1 VGPGYHERVPVEDR
15 SVVQE
20 RDELLVVKDDMGG
33 DLPADDLV
41 ENAIFRGPEITLC
54 VDMAEI
60 PLGSAPPETV
70 LPGPPPGA
78 EEALTEALSPS
89 APPGSLLAVA
99 GRWPRYMAAWA
110 ALSEQSDVPV
120 TAYAYARTGY
130 HRGLDALRA
139 AGWRGSGYVRWRNP
153 SNRGFLRCVEA
164 LRLRAGEIG
173 EADEEQ
179 RCALFLR
186 QLDPDW
192 ERRGG

>member
-1 VGPGYHERVPVEDR
+1 V
-15 SVVQE
+15 
-20 RDELLVVKDDMGG
+20 GG
-33 DLPADDLV
+33 DVTVDDLV
-41 ENAIFRGPEITLC
+41 ENALCRGVEVTLC
-54 VDMAEI
+54 RHMAEI

-78 EEALTEALSPS
+78 EEALSDAMSPS
-89 APPGSLLAVA
+89 APSGGLLAVA
-99 GRWPRYMAAWA
+99 GHWPRYMAAWA
-110 ALSEQSDVPV
+110 TLSEQCDVPV

-164 LRLRAGEIG
+164 LRRRAGEIG
-173 EADEEQ
+173 EVDEEQ